1 MTTIRPDDVPFLPG
15 YRVMNQRE
23 QNFAKSHV
31 FDRNLKTG
39 SREVKLD
46 APGIGGTLLPG
57 QVPKAT
63 HTTRSIMANAAI
75 EGAESTG
82 EHTPAFIA
90 FDRKVLRFF
99 AYFQEGVAETR
110 LETQRFRKVKIYCYL
125 EDDSMQINEFRQD
138 NSGIPQGTRVRRH
151 QFPKPGEIGIVYHWD
166 DLDIGIDVEIY
177 GVVYHIVDAD
187 EFTKNFF
194 RKTGRQLSEPE
205 PWPVDVWEENA
216 AATKPRAR
224 QTTTKDPDKQA
235 LRQFILN
242 DRKVLRFFCVWD
254 DRNEAYGD
262 LRQFVLQY
270 YLSDDTIQVNEVKK
284 NNSGYASFSTF
295 IRRQRVPR
303 RFVGETTS
311 INKDQALNASDLMV
325 GWTVNVFNRP
335 LFLYDCDAFTKKF
348 YREVFGV
355 TEFEQIELPSVELIM
370 PTAEIPPYLGIG
382 SEEDTMQNVRSLI
395 PKPAKKDFPRQIA
408 FEGVVFRYKAR
419 FLNAAAQDSS
429 RRFIFSVYPTDD
441 TIAIFEPLDRN
452 SGTTNGKFLQRGK
465 YKREDG
471 SDTYILT
478 QEVHVGDTIPMLGK
492 QILIIDADD
501 FTLHY
506 KLGHRVPD
514 QLVDLPMLSGY
525 PVRPN
530 IEEALK
536 HVKRTILD
544 SGKDVRRFAQE
555 CRDNQDATCVSLQTV
570 RKKLND
576 MQIEPNENTLLGL
589 IDQFDRDIIGRC
601 PMNEFIQILE
611 DILA

>member
-1 MTTIRPDDVPFLPG
+1 MTTSRHPNLPLLPG
-15 YRVMNQRE
+15 YRVMNKPQE
-23 QNFAKSHV
+23 NFAKSHV
-31 FDRNLKTG
+31 FDKNVKTG
-39 SREVKLD
+39 AREVKLD

-57 QVPKAT
+57 QVPKQT
-63 HTTRSIMANAAI
+63 HTTRSIMANSGIDA
-75 EGAESTG
+75 SDSSG
-82 EHTPAFIA
+82 EHIPAFIA
-90 FDRKVLRFF
+90 FDRKVLRFYG
-99 AYFQEGVAETR
+99 YFQEGVAETR
-110 LETQRFRKVKIYCYL
+110 LETQRYRKVKIYCYL

-151 QFPKPGEIGIVYHWD
+151 QFPKPGDTGIYYHWD
-166 DLDIGIDVEIY
+166 DFDIGIDVEIY

-205 PWPVDVWEENA
+205 PWPIDVWEENA

-254 DRNEAYGD
+254 DRNEAFGD

-270 YLSDDTIQVNEVKK
+270 YLSDDTIQVNEIVRG
-284 NNSGYASFSTF
+284 NSGYANFSTF

-303 RFVGETTS
+303 RFVGEATS

-335 LFLYDCDAFTKKF
+335 FFLYDCDAFTKKF
-348 YREVFGV
+348 YRDVFGV
-355 TEFEQIELPSVELIM
+355 TEFEQIELPSVELIV
-370 PTAEIPPYLGIG
+370 PTAEIPPYVGIG
-382 SEEDTMQNVRSLI
+382 SDEDSMQNVRSLI
-395 PKPAKKDFPRQIA
+395 PKPAKKDLPRQIA

-419 FLNAAAQDSS
+419 FLNAAAQDAN
-429 RRFIFSVYPTDD
+429 RRFIFSVFPADD

-452 SGTTNGKFLQRGK
+452 SGTSNGKFLQRGK

-471 SDTYILT
+471 SGAYILT
-478 QEVHVGDTIPMLGK
+478 QDVHIGDVIPMLGK
-492 QILIIDADD
+492 QILLYDADD

-514 QLVDLPMLSGY
+514 QLVDLPMLAGY
-525 PVRPN
+525 PVTPN
-530 IEEALK
+530 VDTALR
-536 HVKRTILD
+536 HIKRTILD
-544 SGKDVRRFAQE
+544 TGKEVKQFANE
-555 CRDNQDATCVSLQTV
+555 CRDVNNATCVSLQAV
-570 RKKLND
+570 RRGLINSD
-576 MQIEPNENTLLGL
+576 MVPDENTFLALV
-589 IDQFDRDIIGRC
+589 DHFDH
-601 PMNEFIQILE
+601 
-611 DILA
+611 DILGICSIDEFVSVLDDVLA